1 MKNSPLFWIL
11 KRNSK
16 RIPAMLWMVLA
27 HVGAAVLGVMLTLI
41 SRNVIDSAA
50 RADAAGFYSA
60 CWKLALFVLL
70 LLATQWIG
78 RNMAEQ
84 LKGELERDWKKQLF
98 AGLLYGEYEQVSGYH
113 SAELMNRLN
122 NDVRIVNEGLL
133 QVLPNGSA
141 MVAKLVA
148 AAAVLGVLDWRLTA
162 ILLGIGL
169 IAFPATGIF
178 RKKLKQLHR
187 QVSQQDGKVSGLL
200 QEALEKLLVVQAM
213 DLSVEIQQRAD
224 GLLDDRYDAF
234 TQRKNQSLAGRTAVN
249 VLYHGTRLLALVWC
263 ARRLLLGQMSV
274 GTLSAVTALVGQ
286 LRSPMTN
293 LSGVIPQYVAM
304 AASAE
309 RLKEIWDIR
318 GKAETETVPV
328 QSTYDAL
335 LQIKGEGLT
344 FSYDRE
350 QVLEN
355 AEFSVGKGEFVVL
368 TGQSGIGKSTLLKL
382 MLRIFPLK
390 KGRLY
395 LDTGKGHV
403 PLGVN
408 TRRMFAYVPQGNLV
422 LSGTL
427 RENLLLVCPDASE
440 QDIRNATYISC
451 MDDYLA
457 QLPNGL
463 DTMLAENGA
472 GLSEGQIQR
481 LAIARAVLSEA
492 PILLLDECT
501 SALDVETERLVLSRI
516 KAMGRTCI
524 AVSHR
529 NAALELCDRVLEFRD
544 GKIYSV

>member
-1 MKNSPLFWIL
+1 MI
-11 KRNSK
+11 
-16 RIPAMLWMVLA
+16 WMVLA
-27 HVGAAVLGVMLTLI
+27 HIGAAILGVVLTLV

-50 RADAAGFYSA
+50 RADTAGFYA
-60 CWKLALFVLL
+60 TCWQLAVFVLL
-70 LLATQWIG
+70 LLAAQWVG

-98 AGLLYGEYEQVSGYH
+98 AGLLYGEYEQVSAYH

-122 NDVRIVNEGLL
+122 NNVRTVNEGLL

-148 AAAVLGVLDWRLTA
+148 ATAVLGVLDWRLMG
-162 ILLGIGL
+162 ILLGLGL

-178 RKKLKQLHR
+178 RKKLKQLHQ

-200 QEALEKLLVVQAM
+200 QESLEKLLVVQAM
-213 DLSVEIQQRAD
+213 DLSEEIQTRAD
-224 GLLDDRYDAF
+224 QLLDDRYAAF
-234 TQRKNQSLAGRTAVN
+234 SQRKKQFVAGRMTVN
-249 VLYHGTRLLALVWC
+249 VLYHGTRVLALVWC
-263 ARRLLLGQMSV
+263 AGKLLQGQMSF

-293 LSGVIPQYVAM
+293 LSGVIPQYIAM
-304 AASAE
+304 VASAE

-318 GKAETETVPV
+318 GEQETESVTVQP
-328 QSTYDAL
+328 TYDAL
-335 LQIKGEGLT
+335 RQIKGEGLS
-344 FSYDRE
+344 FAYDRE
-350 QVLEN
+350 QVLID
-355 AEFSVGKGEFVVL
+355 AEFTVSKGEFVVL

-382 MLRIFPLK
+382 MLRIFPLE
-390 KGRLY
+390 KGKLY
-395 LDTGKGHV
+395 LDTKTAQI
-403 PLGVN
+403 PLGAN

-427 RENLLLVCPDASE
+427 RENLLLVNPGATE
-440 QDIRNATYISC
+440 QEVRNATCISC
-451 MDDYLA
+451 MDDYLE
-457 QLPNGL
+457 QLPKGL
-463 DTMLAENGA
+463 DTVLGENGT

-481 LAIARAVLSEA
+481 LAIARAVLSNA

-501 SALDVETERLVLSRI
+501 SALDMETERLVLSRI

-544 GKIYSV
+544 GKIYSK